1 LEDERWFRPK
11 NSELPRAKRSL
22 LLIALLLISLDVAMN
37 WQVFTGKGM
46 RHPLVLALSMPII
59 ALCLA
64 LSLLEPQLMRFIA
77 WTIGPIRHIEVSS
90 PKLEQRL
97 RNRYKSEF
105 RQLEFLG
112 FGLLCVE
119 GETFSLLR
127 FPLVFPALFA
137 LMMRSRKEVTSVH
150 DRTSFLSA
158 HPIFTSADRT
168 TYAHPSSLGIKFQ
181 TAFQDGTILLTK
193 SYADDAGYASMVIVQ
208 TVTGGESVS
217 DTWSAHLKRIA
228 DLQIKRKPV
237 ENLISFDSY
246 VEISRRAASL

>member
-1 LEDERWFRPK
+1 
-11 NSELPRAKRSL
+11 
-22 LLIALLLISLDVAMN
+22 
-37 WQVFTGKGM
+37 
-46 RHPLVLALSMPII
+46 
-59 ALCLA
+59 
-64 LSLLEPQLMRFIA
+64 
-77 WTIGPIRHIEVSS
+77 
-90 PKLEQRL
+90 
-97 RNRYKSEF
+97 
-105 RQLEFLG
+105 
-112 FGLLCVE
+112 
-119 GETFSLLR
+119 
-127 FPLVFPALFA
+127 
-137 LMMRSRKEVTSVH
+137 MRSRKEVTSVH

>member
-1 LEDERWFRPK
+1 MEDERWFRPK
-11 NSELPRAKRSL
+11 NSELPRAKRLLLLVAL
-22 LLIALLLISLDVAMN
+22 LLIALNVALN
-37 WQVFTGKGM
+37 WELFTGTGL
-46 RHPLVLALSMPII
+46 RHPLMPALSAPII
-59 ALCLA
+59 ALCVA

-137 LMMRSRKEVTSVH
+137 LMMRSRKEVTAVH

-208 TVTGGESVS
+208 TLTGGESVS
-217 DTWSAHLKRIA
+217 DTWAAHLKRIA
-228 DLQIKRKPV
+228 DLQVKRKPV

-246 VEISRRAASL
+246 VDISRRAAAL